1 MMALKTLKPHR
12 VWRKAIVEI
21 RQRKV
26 VYSLTKMID
35 AWSRESDVDWET
47 AYDYV
52 EYNLFSEQVKLGV
65 IIDDDLDDDDTKET
79 LDYEESDE

>member
-1 MMALKTLKPHR
+1 
-12 VWRKAIVEI
+12 
-21 RQRKV
+21 
-26 VYSLTKMID
+26 MID

-52 EYNLFSEQVKLGV
+52 EYNLFSEQVRLGV